1 MFNKYRGNQAVISM
15 EGEVT
20 MADGIEKV
28 AVIGTGVIGAAWVT
42 LFAEKG
48 YYVNAY
54 SRRAETRQR
63 GIENVRSNLDFFIE
77 KGVLSEADKKKAID
91 RITFV
96 AEISEAVRDADF
108 VEECTGETY
117 EIKNP
122 IFKEIDKYA
131 PPHVII
137 GSSSSGLCM
146 TEIQQAVTHK
156 DRCVITHPWNPPHL
170 IPLVEIVPGKD
181 TSEETVDNTLKF
193 MEKLGKVPVV
203 VRKEVPGFIGNR
215 LAVALWREAID
226 LVENGVASVED
237 VDKALCAGPG
247 LRWALMGS
255 HMIYHLGGGE
265 KGGIGHFIDG
275 IGNTTFKAIW
285 EELTTW
291 NYITEP
297 MKEKLI
303 EGVKDE
309 MKGRSFK
316 DFVKWRDDKLFE
328 LIKII
333 NGG

>member
-1 MFNKYRGNQAVISM
+1 
-15 EGEVT
+15 
-20 MADGIEKV
+20 
-28 AVIGTGVIGAAWVT
+28 
-42 LFAEKG
+42 
-48 YYVNAY
+48 
-54 SRRAETRQR
+54 
-63 GIENVRSNLDFFIE
+63 
-77 KGVLSEADKKKAID
+77 
-91 RITFV
+91 
-96 AEISEAVRDADF
+96 
-108 VEECTGETY
+108 
-117 EIKNP
+117 
-122 IFKEIDKYA
+122 
-131 PPHVII
+131 
-137 GSSSSGLCM
+137 
-146 TEIQQAVTHK
+146 
-156 DRCVITHPWNPPHL
+156 
-170 IPLVEIVPGKD
+170 
-181 TSEETVDNTLKF
+181 
-193 MEKLGKVPVV
+193 
-203 VRKEVPGFIGNR
+203 
-215 LAVALWREAID
+215 
-226 LVENGVASVED
+226 VENGVASVED